1 MFLPCKTRRF
11 NSLKDGLDSLVADE
25 HMIFFVN
32 KIIFLREKL
41 REKQRKS

>member
-25 HMIFFVN
+25 HMIFFFVN
-32 KIIFLREKL
+32 KIIFPGEM
-41 REKQRKS
+41 QRKS